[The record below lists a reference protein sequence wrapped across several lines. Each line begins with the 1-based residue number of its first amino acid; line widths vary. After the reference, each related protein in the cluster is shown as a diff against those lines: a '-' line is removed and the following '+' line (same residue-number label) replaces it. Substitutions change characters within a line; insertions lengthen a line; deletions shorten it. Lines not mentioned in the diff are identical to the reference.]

1 MVNVSAK
8 HYCKATD
15 IFVECEECKKRFHA
29 ASCANIGEN
38 EILELE
44 SGDGSLDC
52 TSCKADCGLFGGAV

>member
-15 IFVECEECKKRFHA
+15 IFVEFEECKKRFHA

-38 EILELE
+38 ELLELE

-52 TSCKADCGLFGGAV
+52 TSCKTDRCLRSGAV